1 MVDSIFLAVVVIAI
15 IGLAAVFYVARRD
28 GWPDPVWWTRVTVS
42 AGLLMSRV
50 KDLFTRSPVVIEP
63 ALKPNR
69 HVGEHELQ
77 TLASIL
83 RKPAGVQFNEHME
96 FDEGAPSLGGAP
108 PPTLHDLDGGR
119 WAPVKITAPQ
129 GAFRCRRHRI
139 ILRADRRQVVQALV
153 IALIVVVLDELADA
167 QLELARQVIVL
178 QQDAVL
184 H

>member
-63 ALKPNR
+63 ALKPDR
-69 HVGEHELQ
+69 HVGERELQ

-83 RKPAGVQFNEHME
+83 RKRPGVRFNEHME
-96 FDEGAPSLGGAP
+96 FDDGAP
-108 PPTLHDLDGGR
+108 
-119 WAPVKITAPQ
+119 
-129 GAFRCRRHRI
+129 
-139 ILRADRRQVVQALV
+139 
-153 IALIVVVLDELADA
+153 
-167 QLELARQVIVL
+167 
-178 QQDAVL
+178 
-184 H
+184 